1 MILTGENWKNS
12 EKSVTLSTTN
22 PVWADPDMSLGLHGE
37 RPPEPWLG
45 LFYIE
50 VVGVLVFVVMLD
62 SSTIIFM

>member
-1 MILTGENWKNS
+1 M
-12 EKSVTLSTTN
+12 
-22 PVWADPDMSLGLHGE
+22 WADPDMSLGLHGE

-50 VVGVLVFVVMLD
+50 DVGVLAFVVMLD